1 MSSRPL
7 YLYFTTPFKEIS
19 KMGKTYVLD
28 CGINQSTIY
37 DAEKNIVST
46 ISHDDV
52 LKIHN
57 VLEPNSTV
65 ICEYAHLGCPRGER
79 SLSQPFE
86 ADELLTFY
94 ENLKEKNITLKLFP
108 QQSTPRAC
116 AYSGLPKL
124 DSNDPISIYKLISD
138 FPQISMMNPPSS
150 FDVSDKRKLSWDMK
164 DAINYTLNV
173 ARRYGYND
181 KEDANTRAIKELFP
195 KMLTDLSEETKK
207 AFGICEKSKYQ
218 VSRSGQYKKGELN
231 MNNISKVQ
239 LYSILACL
247 QNEKGELRT
256 VKGKTPSWK
265 FVKRYILCMTP
276 FHFRGGVARSN
287 LYYHGMKNYIISKG
301 KEKGLTLSGK
311 KRGGFFNDKGDA
323 IKKGSRFTKKEDD
336 FFLKERKVYNN
347 AIREVYRFFDKNLSP
362 QTAGLPE

>member
-1 MSSRPL
+1 M
-7 YLYFTTPFKEIS
+7 E
-19 KMGKTYVLD
+19 KTYVLD

-37 DAEKNIVST
+37 DAEKDIVST
-46 ISHDDV
+46 LSHDDV
-52 LKIHN
+52 LKLHN
-57 VLEPNSTV
+57 VLEQNSTL

-138 FPQISMMNPPSS
+138 FPQISMMSPPSS

-181 KEDANTRAIKELFP
+181 KEDANTRTIKELFP

-336 FFLKERKVYNN
+336 FFLKERKVYND
-347 AIREVYRFFDKNLSP
+347 AIREVYRFFDKHLSV

>member
-1 MSSRPL
+1 M
-7 YLYFTTPFKEIS
+7 E
-19 KMGKTYVLD
+19 KTYVLD

-52 LKIHN
+52 LKLHN
-57 VLEPNSTV
+57 VLEPNSTI

-164 DAINYTLNV
+164 NDINYTLNV

-181 KEDANTRAIKELFP
+181 KKDANTRTIKELFP

-336 FFLKERKVYNN
+336 FFLKERKVYND
-347 AIREVYRFFDKNLSP
+347 AIREVYRFFDKHLSV